1 MHSLRSCL
9 LGATVGGYVSGMF
22 ILSWILGKGSAL
34 ALTKGDLRLKRAK
47 HLKGMAK
54 RVSLT
59 QRIYDFIRSINNK
72 LKL

>member
-9 LGATVGGYVSGMF
+9 LGDTVGGCVSGTF
-22 ILSWILGKGSAL
+22 ILSWVLGKGRAL
-34 ALTKGDLRLKRAK
+34 ALTKGGLRLKRAK
-47 HLKGMAK
+47 HLKGTAK

-59 QRIYDFIRSINNK
+59 RRIYDFIRSINNE